1 MMMNIYQNSM
11 LDHAQNETFVG
22 TCENA
27 THHAHL
33 HNRLCGDDVALSA
46 VIKNGVIETI
56 RFQTNG
62 CSICKA
68 SSSILCETL
77 NGQSVSEARDFTAQ
91 ITTAINDKNPEN
103 LPQNMAIFASIFA
116 TPARV
121 RCVTL
126 PFETITEM
134 LSSS

>member
-1 MMMNIYQNSM
+1 MMNIYQNSM
-11 LDHAQNETFVG
+11 LDHAQNQTYVG
-22 TCENA
+22 ECTNA

-33 HNRLCGDDVALSA
+33 HNRLCGDNVKLTAHIDNN
-46 VIKNGVIETI
+46 IITDM

-77 NGQSVSEARDFTAQ
+77 SGQSVSEARDFAAQ
-91 ITTAINDKNPEN
+91 ITTAIADKSPEN
-103 LPQNMAIFASIFA
+103 LPQNMAVFASIFT

>member
-1 MMMNIYQNSM
+1 MMNIYQNSM
-11 LDHAQNETFVG
+11 LDHAQNQRFVG
-22 TCENA
+22 TCTDA

-46 VIKNGVIETI
+46 VIKNDVIESL

-77 NGQSVSEARDFTAQ
+77 TGQSVSEARNFAAQ
-91 ITTAINDKNPEN
+91 ITTAIADKSPEN
-103 LPQNMAIFASIFA
+103 LPQNMAVFASIFD